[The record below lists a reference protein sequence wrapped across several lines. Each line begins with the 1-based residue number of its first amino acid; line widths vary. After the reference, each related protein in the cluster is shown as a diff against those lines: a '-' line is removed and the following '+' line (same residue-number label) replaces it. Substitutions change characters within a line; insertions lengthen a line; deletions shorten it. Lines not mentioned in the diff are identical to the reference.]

1 MVLQIISAKKSIF
14 AKLLHL
20 LTGFIGE
27 IRDQVFIYI
36 CISQFHI
43 TVTSLSF
50 KLLSVTKPDVHVTS
64 LLQIFL
70 SISF

>member
-1 MVLQIISAKKSIF
+1 MTGTLTASIF
-14 AKLLHL
+14 AKLHHL

-27 IRDQVFIYI
+27 VRNQVSIYI

-43 TVTSLSF
+43 HMTSLSF
-50 KLLSVTKPDVHVTS
+50 KLLSVTEPDVHVTS

-70 SISF
+70 SILF